1 MPHFDPVVL
10 AEWTGGKWSAHPGAP
25 LSGFSVDSRR
35 LSPGQV
41 FVALKTGKRDGHDF
55 IGDAFKS
62 GASAAIV
69 SREVPGIELPQLLVS
84 DPLSALQAVARGHRN
99 GFRGTVIGI
108 TGSAG
113 KTSTKEILAAL
124 LGGEAAGVLATEG
137 NLNNQIGVALTL
149 CGLDPN
155 RHRFAVVEAGISAP
169 GEMKTLAAMIEPDIA
184 IITLVGPAHLEDL
197 GDLESVA
204 REKAVLAMCVRR
216 GGVSIFPS
224 ACEAYAAFRA
234 LPTASCLVIEQAG
247 PAADKAPQ
255 RGRIAFSASHTE
267 ESTTIPVA
275 YGPPPPVVVKLRRV
289 TDGMSQ
295 NTALAVCAAMRVG
308 IPRKEI
314 ERRLLS
320 WNPAPLRGEW
330 RISDGRRLYLDCYN
344 ANPASMS
351 DALASFNAVAPS
363 GEPHLLVIGC
373 MEELGSDARR
383 YHVELGRSLRLRPG
397 DQLAAVGGLAGAIR
411 QGALEAGAEP
421 GQIEVADTIGPISAR
436 LSAFRGSVFVKGSRR
451 HQLEKAF
458 AGPEFAEASH
468 A

>member
-1 MPHFDPVVL
+1 MPAFNPDSL
-10 AEWTGGKWSAHPGAP
+10 AAWTGGRWSRNPTADPA
-25 LSGFSVDSRR
+25 GFSVDSRR
-35 LSPGQV
+35 LSPGQA

-55 IGDAFKS
+55 LGEALKA

-69 SREVPGIELPQLLVS
+69 STEIGGIDLPQLVVG
-84 DPLSALQAVARGHRN
+84 DPLAALQAIARGHRRE
-99 GFRGTVIGI
+99 FRGTVVGI

-113 KTSTKEILAAL
+113 KTSTKELLAVL
-124 LGGEAAGVLATEG
+124 LGGEAAGVLATES

-149 CGLDPN
+149 CRLDPDV
-155 RHRFAVVEAGISAP
+155 HRFAVVEAGISAP
-169 GEMKTLAAMIEPDIA
+169 GEMATLAAMIEPDIA
-184 IITLVGPAHLEDL
+184 IVTLIGPAHLEEL

-204 REKAVLAMCVRR
+204 REKAVLAESLRA

-224 ACEAYAAFRA
+224 SCEAYSAFRE
-234 LPTASCLVIEQAG
+234 LPAASCLVVELVGASFDRV
-247 PAADKAPQ
+247 PA
-255 RGRIAFSASHTE
+255 RGRIAFSASHSG

-295 NTALAVCAAMRVG
+295 NAAMAVCAAMRLGV
-308 IPRKEI
+308 PRKEI
-314 ERRLLS
+314 ERRLIS
-320 WNPAPLRGEW
+320 WSPAPLRGEW
-330 RISDGRRLYLDCYN
+330 RIADGQRLYLDCYN

-397 DQLAAVGGLAGAIR
+397 DHLAAVGGLAGAIR
-411 QGALEAGAEP
+411 QGALEAGAQP

-451 HQLEKAF
+451 YELERAF
-458 AGPEFAEASH
+458 AGAEFAEASH

>member
-1 MPHFDPVVL
+1 MPSFHPETL
-10 AEWTGGKWSAHPGAP
+10 AALTGGHWPRRPTAAP
-25 LSGFSVDSRR
+25 VGFSVDSRR
-35 LSPGQV
+35 LAPGEA
-41 FVALKTGKRDGHDF
+41 FVALRTGKRDGHDF
-55 IGDAFKS
+55 LGDALGR
-62 GASAAIV
+62 GASAAVV
-69 SREVPGIELPQLLVS
+69 SAENPGIDLPQLVVG
-84 DPLSALQAVARGHRN
+84 DPLAALQAIARGHRRE
-99 GFRGTVIGI
+99 FRGPVVGI

-113 KTSTKEILAAL
+113 KTSTKELLAVL
-124 LGGEAAGVLATEG
+124 LGGDAAGVLATEG

-149 CGLDPN
+149 CRLDPSV
-155 RHRFAVVEAGISAP
+155 HRFAVVEAGISSP
-169 GEMKTLAAMIEPDIA
+169 GEMATLASMIEPDIA
-184 IITLVGPAHLEDL
+184 IVTLIGPAHLEEL

-204 REKAVLAMCVRR
+204 REKTVLAASLRA
-216 GGVSIFPS
+216 GGVCIFPS
-224 ACEAYAAFRA
+224 SCEAYAAFRA
-234 LPTASCLVIEQAG
+234 LPAASCLVVEPMG
-247 PAADKAPQ
+247 GSFDKAPA
-255 RGRIAFSASHTE
+255 RGRIAFSASHSD

-295 NTALAVCAAMRVG
+295 NAAMAVCAAMRLGV
-308 IPRKEI
+308 PRKEI

-330 RISDGRRLYLDCYN
+330 RISVGQRLYLDCYN

-383 YHVELGRSLRLRPG
+383 YHVELGRSLKLRPG
-397 DQLAAVGGLAGAIR
+397 DHLAAVGGLAGAIR
-411 QGALEAGAEP
+411 QGALEAGALP
-421 GQIEVADTIGPISAR
+421 GQIEVADSIGPISAR
-436 LSAFRGSVFVKGSRR
+436 LSAFRGSIFVKGSRR
-451 HQLEKAF
+451 HALERAF

>member
-1 MPHFDPVVL
+1 MPSFEPDSLAAWTSGRWSRRPASAPV
-10 AEWTGGKWSAHPGAP
+10 
-25 LSGFSVDSRR
+25 GFSVDSRR
-35 LSPGQV
+35 IAPGEA

-55 IGDAFKS
+55 LRDALKA

-69 SREVPGIELPQLLVS
+69 VREIADIDLPQLVVA
-84 DPLSALQAVARGHRN
+84 DPLAALQAVARARRRE
-99 GFRGTVIGI
+99 FQGTVVGI

-113 KTSTKEILAAL
+113 KTSTKELLALL

-149 CGLDPN
+149 CRLDLT

-169 GEMKTLAAMIEPDIA
+169 GEMATLAAMIEPDVA
-184 IITLVGPAHLEDL
+184 IVTLVGPAHLEDL

-204 REKAVLAMCVRR
+204 REKAVLAGFLRM
-216 GGVSIFPS
+216 GGVCIFPS
-224 ACEAYAAFRA
+224 SCEAFTAFRE
-234 LPTASCLVIEQAG
+234 LPPASCLVVEPVG
-247 PAADKAPQ
+247 SSGDKVPA
-255 RGRIAFSASHTE
+255 RGRIAFSASHSG

-295 NTALAVCAAMRVG
+295 NAAMAVCAAMRVG
-308 IPRKEI
+308 VPRKEI

-330 RISDGRRLYLDCYN
+330 RVSDGRRLYLDCYN

-373 MEELGSDARR
+373 MEELGSEARR

-397 DQLAAVGGLAGAIR
+397 DRLAAVGGLAGAIR
-411 QGALEAGAEP
+411 EGALEAGAEP
-421 GQIEVADTIGPISAR
+421 GQIEVAETIGTISAN

-451 HQLEKAF
+451 HELERAF
-458 AGPEFAEASH
+458 AGPEYAEAAH